1 MEGLLSTGPTPSS
14 FETQAEKVLKEVLTW
29 VPKFFLDSREEAIF
43 SSEDGFPNIQTTI
56 TTHIAQWS
64 VRFSLGAGGYGSF
77 GITTPFLLLFLV
89 AVSFH

>member
-43 SSEDGFPNIQTTI
+43 SS
-56 TTHIAQWS
+56 
-64 VRFSLGAGGYGSF
+64 SF
-77 GITTPFLLLFLV
+77 FGQSCEAYWWRVCYQRGLPCLV
-89 AVSFH
+89 